1 MLIIFVCYFP
11 KFKRLNF
18 PFPLTTK
25 FNDAATKTGFKRRF
39 MNFIHYGS
47 VRFLMKE
54 NSSDNICLIG
64 IPDNFTFIR
73 LVWICSVEEK

>member
-1 MLIIFVCYFP
+1 MLTSVLIIFACCFP
-11 KFKRLNF
+11 KFKRFN
-18 PFPLTTK
+18 FPLTTK

-54 NSSDNICLIG
+54 NSSDNI
-64 IPDNFTFIR
+64 
-73 LVWICSVEEK
+73 

>member
-1 MLIIFVCYFP
+1 MLPSVLIIFACCFP
-11 KFKRLNF
+11 KFKRFNF
-18 PFPLTTK
+18 SFPLTTK

-54 NSSDNICLIG
+54 NSSDNI
-64 IPDNFTFIR
+64 
-73 LVWICSVEEK
+73 